1 LFKEIILGGDKM
13 RRCKGQSTLE
23 YVIILAAVVGAIIAV
38 AAALKPKLQ
47 GTYDTLGSKMQ
58 DKVSEVKF

>member
-1 LFKEIILGGDKM
+1 M